1 MSDRATEIVE
11 NQNLYVLKEVF
22 AEVIYVLEKVYKMDR
37 KDIAD
42 ILLEF
47 IEFENIFID
56 NTDIIK
62 SALEKYKEIKI
73 DFVDTVLYGYSKCR
87 NAKIHT
93 FDKKLENLINRE
105 D

>member
-1 MSDRATEIVE
+1 
-11 NQNLYVLKEVF
+11 
-22 AEVIYVLEKVYKMDR
+22 MDR

-42 ILLEF
+42 TLLEF

-73 DFVDTVLYGYSKCR
+73 DFVDTILYGYSKC
-87 NAKIHT
+87 
-93 FDKKLENLINRE
+93 
-105 D
+105 

>member
-1 MSDRATEIVE
+1 
-11 NQNLYVLKEVF
+11 
-22 AEVIYVLEKVYKMDR
+22 MDR
-37 KDIAD
+37 KDISD
-42 ILLEF
+42 TLLEF

-87 NAKIHT
+87 NAKIYT
-93 FDKKLENLINRE
+93 FDKKLENMINRE
-105 D
+105 EKREHNALFFLIIDNSPVVLII